1 MFGRL
6 SNNARQALTV
16 TAQQTAAAGQEHA
29 LQALDTLIYNTPRRG
44 GYVRTGRLFDQTY
57 TRVFTDQPGAA
68 GEGRAVI
75 EIGNR
80 APYAPYVEHGTYFN
94 YRDID
99 AIVNDAEN
107 RNSDPIVLRY
117 LQRRPGVEPR
127 PFIYPSVVLMQR
139 VALQIFERE
148 IERRGLK

>member
-1 MFGRL
+1 M
-6 SNNARQALTV
+6 
-16 TAQQTAAAGQEHA
+16 
-29 LQALDTLIYNTPRRG
+29 DTLIYNTPRRS

-99 AIVNDAEN
+99 AIVNDAEA
-107 RNSDPIVLRY
+107 RNSDPIVLHY

-127 PFIYPSVVLMQR
+127 PFIYSTVVFMQR
-139 VALQIFERE
+139 IALQIFERE
-148 IERRGLK
+148 LERRGLK